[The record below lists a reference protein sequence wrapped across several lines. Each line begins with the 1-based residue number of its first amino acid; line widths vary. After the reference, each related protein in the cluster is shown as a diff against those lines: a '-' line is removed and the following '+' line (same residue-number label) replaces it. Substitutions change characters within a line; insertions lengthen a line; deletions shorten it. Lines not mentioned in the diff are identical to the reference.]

1 MDKRKTVTEINEKIK
16 KGEAVVLTAEE
27 FKQMVRNEEPV
38 TAEDIDV
45 VTCATCAIMSG
56 TAAILSIPVAERN
69 EFERADKVWLNGIP
83 AFPGPCPNERLGIV
97 DVFVYGTARANHE
110 YGGGHLFREIVE
122 GKQIEVKVKV
132 GTSDRNRIIERR
144 ISKEDLQ
151 FARMITTRSSFKN
164 YMAFVNPEE
173 GEVRSIFSVRGLK
186 GPYKE
191 ISVTGSGEINP
202 LENDP
207 LLKTV
212 GIGTKIMVNGAM
224 GYVIGEGTRSSREKP
239 NLSVIA
245 DMHGMDAEF
254 MGGFVTSTGPECI
267 TSIAVPIPVISEEV
281 FSNLKIMDE
290 EIKLPIA
297 DIHDRIPF
305 AESNYA
311 AVWQD
316 TDLEIHFDAD
326 RCVQCDVDVCDV
338 EEYCPTNA
346 FSRSKGIDVYKCFN
360 CGACTFLCP
369 GGAFKGNLGRIKIHD
384 KDKEVPITL
393 RQSNRSKANKLAKK
407 LKNQIVEREFLL
419 TEPGDYLR

>member
-1 MDKRKTVTEINEKIK
+1 MDKLRSVAKINEKIK

-27 FKQMVRNEEPV
+27 FKQMLRNEELATTESV
-38 TAEDIDV
+38 DV

-56 TAAILSIPVAERN
+56 TAAILSIPIAERN

-122 GKQIEVKVKV
+122 GKQIEVIVKT
-132 GTSDRNRIIERR
+132 GDRIIERK
-144 ISKEDLQ
+144 ISNKDLQ

-173 GEVRSIFSVRGLK
+173 GEVGSIFSLRGLK

-207 LLKTV
+207 MLKTI
-212 GIGTKIMVNGAM
+212 GIGTRIMVNGAT
-224 GYVIGEGTRSSREKP
+224 GYVIGEGTRSSEEKP
-239 NLSVIA
+239 NLSVTA
-245 DMHGMDAEF
+245 NMREMDAEF

-267 TSIAVPIPVISEEV
+267 TSIAVPIPVINDDV

-305 AESNYA
+305 VESNYA
-311 AVWQD
+311 AVWQN
-316 TDLEIHFDAD
+316 TDLEIRFDAHK
-326 RCVQCDVDVCDV
+326 CVQCDVCDV

-346 FSRSKGIDVYKCFN
+346 FSRSKGFDACRCFN
-360 CGACTFLCP
+360 CGACIFLCP
-369 GGAFKGNLGRIKIHD
+369 EGAFKGNLGRIKIYD
-384 KDKEVPITL
+384 KDIPITL
-393 RQSNRSKANKLAKK
+393 RQSNRSKANELARK
-407 LKNQIVEREFLL
+407 LKNQIVEREFML
-419 TEPGDYLR
+419 TAPVDYLR